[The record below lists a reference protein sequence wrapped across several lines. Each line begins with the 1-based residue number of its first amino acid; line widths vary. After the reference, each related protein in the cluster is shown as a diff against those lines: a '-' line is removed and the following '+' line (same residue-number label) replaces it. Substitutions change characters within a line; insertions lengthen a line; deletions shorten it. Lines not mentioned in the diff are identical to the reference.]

1 MMMMKKEEDES
12 CGGLNCMLWVLVAC
26 EDSRPWSCLDVGVGI
41 LSWNE
46 NLVGIGGS
54 SNNVFVSRSNIHDH
68 GLSYLIYM

>member
-1 MMMMKKEEDES
+1 MMKEEDES

-54 SNNVFVSRSNIHDH
+54 
-68 GLSYLIYM
+68 